1 MNPKNLNTII
11 IDDHPLLI
19 EAYRNSL
26 MDIEAANDA
35 LNFTISEANSC
46 DTALELLDRIQSTG
60 QHIDLVFL
68 DIKIPESKD
77 GTHLSGEDIG
87 LEIRARFPNSKIIIA
102 TTFNNNYRIHTIF
115 KSINP
120 DGFLIKGDIS
130 TGILLPAILD
140 VLSDPPFYSKSVLKS
155 LRKSVSHD
163 FLLDKWDRMLLYEL
177 SQGIKM
183 KELPEI
189 LPFSIA
195 AIEKRKRHIKL
206 LFDIEEA
213 DDRQLLLKA
222 RELGFI

>member
-1 MNPKNLNTII
+1 MSIKQLNTII

-26 MDIEAANDA
+26 MDIEAANA
-35 LNFTISEANSC
+35 TWNFTISEANSC
-46 DTALELLDRIQSTG
+46 DTALELLDRLQATG

-68 DIKIPESKD
+68 DIEIPASNK

-87 LEIRARFPNSKIIIA
+87 LEIRERFSNSKIIIA
-102 TTFNNNYRIHTIF
+102 TTFSNNYRIHTIF

-140 VLSDPPFYSKSVLKS
+140 VLSDPPFYSKSVLKY
-155 LRKSVSHD
+155 LRKSISNN

-206 LFDIEEA
+206 LFDIGEA

>member
-1 MNPKNLNTII
+1 MSTKNLNTII

-26 MDIEAANDA
+26 MDIEAANA
-35 LNFTISEANSC
+35 TLNFTISEANSC

-68 DIKIPESKD
+68 DIKIPESQD

-87 LEIRARFPNSKIIIA
+87 LEIRDRFPNSKIIIA

-130 TGILLPAILD
+130 TGILLPAILE
-140 VLSDPPFYSKSVLKS
+140 VLKDPPFYSKSVLKS
-155 LRKSVSHD
+155 LRKSISHD
-163 FLLDKWDRMLLYEL
+163 FLLDKWDRMILYEL